1 MERVRKIVD
10 RYRGRV
16 ILISVLILLIHFSKI
31 SSNVIGIDTE
41 NLIKEQRKFYRGWLD
56 IGRYGL
62 VFLKGLFGGYD
73 QFNPY
78 FAGLM
83 TIVFLIAAVLM
94 FLYLWEKSSGN
105 AFVANGAHDI
115 GIRDIRC
122 TVCWTAGA
130 ILWASHPVITEQLY
144 FSLQSMEVCFSI
156 LLTAVALICVSEW
169 QEGSRRGVGK
179 VLLPIACLLLL
190 VSFSTYQSFV
200 ELFIFGTVSVVLLKG
215 LDLVMAKEDEISAGR
230 LIKMVIPYFLVF
242 LTAFAGNMV
251 LTRLFFA
258 GSSYLNE
265 QIEWGSAPVSDILV
279 SIMKQIA
286 KTFTGIGAVH
296 YDITF
301 GMLTIFTIGLF
312 IVLLLKY
319 GRNGKGSLGMMLFFL
334 ASLIITPYLLLVI
347 CGGNAAVRSQ
357 LVLPALTGLYAYIDL
372 NICFR
377 FIEDIEKTDIENEDK
392 KEAAK
397 KLKII
402 SVRAAAVVAIFVC
415 TLAAWRQTKV
425 TEALYY
431 TEKMCY
437 EQDVAI
443 ARELISKIDEER
455 GHNWYPVVFI
465 GTYDF
470 KESHAAIMGETI
482 GRSFFEHDA
491 DAEPRFYWST
501 RRALGLMH
509 VLGYNYEQVVDPEM
523 IGIAMEDSKYMP
535 EWPNEGCVQVHDDM
549 IIVKMSNFE
558 E

>member
-1 MERVRKIVD
+1 MERVKKIID
-10 RYRGRV
+10 KYKGRV
-16 ILISVLILLIHFSKI
+16 ILISVLIFLIHFSKLG
-31 SSNVIGIDTE
+31 SAVIGIDTE

-83 TIVFLIAAVLM
+83 TIIFLIAAILA
-94 FLYLWEKSSGN
+94 FIYLWEKASES
-105 AFVANGAHDI
+105 AFCSDSI
-115 GIRDIRC
+115 IS
-122 TVCWTAGA
+122 TLCWTAGA

-156 LLTAVALICVSEW
+156 LLTAFALICVFKW
-169 QEGSRRGVGK
+169 QEGSRAGVCK
-179 VLLPIACLLLL
+179 ALLPIACLLLL

-215 LDLVMAKEDEISAGR
+215 LDIVLSEKDEVSGGK
-230 LIKMVIPYFLVF
+230 LIKLVIPYFLVF

-279 SIMKQIA
+279 SVVKQIV
-286 KTFTGIGAVH
+286 KTLTGIGAVH
-296 YDITF
+296 YDMTF
-301 GMLTIFTIGLF
+301 GILTIFSIGLF
-312 IVLLLKY
+312 IVLLFRY
-319 GRNGKGSLGMMLFFL
+319 GRHKRGSLGIMLFFL
-334 ASLIITPYLLLVI
+334 AALIVTPYLLLVI

-357 LVLPALTGLYAYIDL
+357 LVLPALTGLYAYVDL

-377 FIEDIEKTDIENEDK
+377 LREDIK
-392 KEAAK
+392 KGEITEAVSK
-397 KLKII
+397 VKII
-402 SVRAAAVVAIFVC
+402 SIRSAGAIVLLVC
-415 TLAAWRQTKV
+415 IFAAWRQTKV
-425 TEALYY
+425 TQALYY

-437 EQDVAI
+437 EQDVSI

-465 GTYDF
+465 GTYEF
-470 KESHAAIMGETI
+470 KKSHACIMGETI

-523 IGIAMEDSKYMP
+523 IAIAMEDSKYMP

>member
-1 MERVRKIVD
+1 MERVKKIID
-10 RYRGRV
+10 RYRARV
-16 ILISVLILLIHFSKI
+16 ILISVLVFLIHFSKLG
-31 SSNVIGIDTE
+31 SAVIGIDTE

-83 TIVFLIAAVLM
+83 TIIFLIAAILM
-94 FLYLWEKSSGN
+94 FLYLWEKASGS
-105 AFVANGAHDI
+105 AFVPSIAGTNDT
-115 GIRDIRC
+115 GICDIRIN
-122 TVCWTAGA
+122 VCWTVGA

-144 FSLQSMEVCFSI
+144 FSLQSMEVCFST
-156 LLTAVALICVSEW
+156 LLTAAALICMLKW
-169 QEGSRRGVGK
+169 QEGSRAGVCRA
-179 VLLPIACLLLL
+179 LPFIACLMLL

-215 LDLVMAKEDEISAGR
+215 LDLVLSEGDEISAGKLIR
-230 LIKMVIPYFLVF
+230 LVIPYFLVF
-242 LTAFAGNMV
+242 LIAFAGNMV

-279 SIMKQIA
+279 SILRQIA

-312 IVLLLKY
+312 IVLLLKH
-319 GRNGKGSLGMMLFFL
+319 GRHKKGSFGIILFFL
-334 ASLIITPYLLLVI
+334 ASVIITPYLLLII

-357 LVLPALTGLYAYIDL
+357 LVLPALTALYAYTDI

-377 FIEDIEKTDIENEDK
+377 LREDMKGEAV
-392 KEAAK
+392 KEAAGK
-397 KLKII
+397 SKII
-402 SVRAAAVVAIFVC
+402 FIGSAEAIILLVC
-415 TLAAWRQTKV
+415 IFAAWRQTKV

-437 EQDVAI
+437 EQDVSI
-443 ARELISKIDEER
+443 ARELINKIDEER
-455 GHNWYPVVFI
+455 GHNWYPVIFI

-470 KESHAAIMGETI
+470 KENHACIVGETI

-523 IGIAMEDSKYMP
+523 IAIAMEDSKYMP

>member
-1 MERVRKIVD
+1 MIF
-10 RYRGRV
+10 
-16 ILISVLILLIHFSKI
+16 ISVLVFLIHFSKI

-94 FLYLWEKSSGN
+94 FLYLWEKTSGS
-105 AFVANGAHDI
+105 AFAANGAHDT
-115 GIRDIRC
+115 GMHDIRC
-122 TVCWTAGA
+122 TICWAAGA

-156 LLTAVALICVSEW
+156 LLTAAALICVSEW
-169 QEGSRRGVGK
+169 QEGSRRGVGRA
-179 VLLPIACLLLL
+179 LLPIACILLL

-215 LDLVMAKEDEISAGR
+215 LDLVMAEEDDEISAGR

-265 QIEWGSAPVSDILV
+265 QIEWGRAPVSDILV

-312 IVLLLKY
+312 IILLLKS
-319 GRNGKGSLGMMLFFL
+319 GRRGKGSLGMMLFFL

-347 CGGNAAVRSQ
+347 CGGNATVRSQ
-357 LVLPALTGLYAYIDL
+357 LVLPALTGFYAYIDL

-377 FIEDIEKTDIENEDK
+377 LMKDTEKGDTVK
-392 KEAAK
+392 AYTKETAK
-397 KLKII
+397 KSKII
-402 SVRAAAVVAIFVC
+402 SGIIWVRAAAAAVLLVC
-415 TLAAWRQTKV
+415 ILAAWRQTKV

-470 KESHAAIMGETI
+470 KESHAAVVGETI

-509 VLGYNYEQVVDPEM
+509 VLGYNYEQVTDPEM

>member
-1 MERVRKIVD
+1 MEDFKLEKIKKIID
-10 RYRGRV
+10 QYKTRV
-16 ILISVLILLIHFSKI
+16 ILISAFIFLIHFSKI
-31 SSNVIGIDTE
+31 GSAVIGIDTE

-83 TIVFLIAAVLM
+83 TVAFLAAAVLL
-94 FLYLWEKSSGN
+94 FLYLWDKASGKAICA
-105 AFVANGAHDI
+105 AFESNDNGKGLHDREYNI
-115 GIRDIRC
+115 RGIL
-122 TVCWTAGA
+122 CWAAGA
-130 ILWASHPVITEQLY
+130 VLWTSHPVITEQLY

-156 LLTAVALICVSEW
+156 LLTAAALICVLRW
-169 QEGSRRGVGK
+169 QEGSRRGVCR
-179 VLLPIACLLLL
+179 VLLPAACLMLL

-215 LDLVMAKEDEISAGR
+215 LDLIVSEKENIDGGKLIR
-230 LIKMVIPYFLVF
+230 LVLPYFLVF
-242 LTAFAGNMV
+242 LTAFVGNMA

-258 GSSYLNE
+258 GSSYLSE
-265 QIEWGSAPVSDILV
+265 QVEWGSAPITDILV
-279 SIMKQIA
+279 SIAKQIG

-301 GMLTIFTIGLF
+301 GILTVVTV
-312 IVLLLKY
+312 VLLTVILCRY
-319 GRNGKGSLGMMLFFL
+319 GFHKKGSFGVMLFFL
-334 ASLIITPYLLLVI
+334 AALMATPYLLLII

-357 LVLPALTGLYAYIDL
+357 LVLPALTGFYAYLDL

-377 FIEDIEKTDIENEDK
+377 FWEDK
-392 KEAAK
+392 AK
-397 KLKII
+397 TKSVLGRTITILTALVCI
-402 SVRAAAVVAIFVC
+402 S
-415 TLAAWRQTKV
+415 AAWRQTQV

-437 EQDVAI
+437 EQDKAI
-443 ARELISKIDEER
+443 ARELISRIDVER

-465 GTYDF
+465 GAYEF
-470 KESHAAIMGETI
+470 QGNHACIEGETI

-491 DAEPRFYWST
+491 EAEPRFYWST

-523 IGIAMEDSKYMP
+523 IAIAMEDSKYMP

-558 E
+558 D

>member
-1 MERVRKIVD
+1 LERVKKIID

-16 ILISVLILLIHFSKI
+16 ILISVLVLLIHFSKI
-31 SSNVIGIDTE
+31 SSAVIGIDTE

-62 VFLKGLFGGYD
+62 VFLKRLFGGYD

-83 TIVFLIAAVLM
+83 TIIFLVAAVLM
-94 FLYLWEKSSGN
+94 FMYLWEKASGS
-105 AFVANGAHDI
+105 AFWPDSIVKHDT
-115 GIRDIRC
+115 GIHDMRG
-122 TVCWTAGA
+122 TVCWTVGA
-130 ILWASHPVITEQLY
+130 VLWAGHPVITEQLY

-156 LLTAVALICVSEW
+156 LLTAVALICILKW
-169 QEGSRRGVGK
+169 QEGSRSGMCK
-179 VLLPIACLLLL
+179 ALIPTACLLLL

-215 LDLVMAKEDEISAGR
+215 LNLVISEKDETSAVR

-242 LTAFAGNMV
+242 LIAFVGNMV

-258 GSSYLNE
+258 GSSYLAD
-265 QIEWGSAPVSDILV
+265 QIEWGNAPVSDIVV
-279 SIMKQIA
+279 SVVKQIA
-286 KTFTGIGAVH
+286 KTLTGIGSVH
-296 YDITF
+296 YDMTF
-301 GMLTIFTIGLF
+301 GILTVLTVGCF
-312 IVLLLKY
+312 IVLLFKH
-319 GRNGKGSLGMMLFFL
+319 GRHKKGSFGMMLFFL
-334 ASLIITPYLLLVI
+334 TALVITPYLLLTV

-357 LVLPALTGLYAYIDL
+357 LVLPALTGFYAYACI

-377 FIEDIEKTDIENEDK
+377 FMNDIGGNTKSS
-392 KEAAK
+392 
-397 KLKII
+397 KIL
-402 SVRAAAVVAIFVC
+402 SVRAVTVIVFLVC
-415 TLAAWRQTKV
+415 ALAAWRQTKI
-425 TEALYY
+425 TKALYY
-431 TEKMCY
+431 TEEMCY
-437 EQDVAI
+437 EQDVSI
-443 ARELISKIDEER
+443 ARELINKIDKER

-470 KESHAAIMGETI
+470 KKSHACVTGETI

-523 IGIAMEDSKYMP
+523 IAAAMEDSKYMP
-535 EWPNEGCVQVHDDM
+535 EWPNDGCVQVHDDM
-549 IIVKMSNFE
+549 IIIKMSNFDE
-558 E
+558 

>member
-16 ILISVLILLIHFSKI
+16 ILISVLIILIHFSKI

-62 VFLKGLFGGYD
+62 VFLKGMFGGYD

-94 FLYLWEKSSGN
+94 FLYLWEKTSGN
-105 AFVANGAHDI
+105 AFNGTHDI

-156 LLTAVALICVSEW
+156 LLTAAALICVFEW

-179 VLLPIACLLLL
+179 VLLPTACLLLL

-265 QIEWGSAPVSDILV
+265 QIEWGSAPASDILV

-301 GMLTIFTIGLF
+301 GMLTISTIGLF
-312 IVLLLKY
+312 IVLLLKH
-319 GRNGKGSLGMMLFFL
+319 GRHGKGSLGMMLFFL

-377 FIEDIEKTDIENEDK
+377 FIEDIENEDK
-392 KEAAK
+392 KEAATK
-397 KLKII
+397 FKII
-402 SVRAAAVVAIFVC
+402 LVRAAAVAAIFIC

-431 TEKMCY
+431 TERMCY

-470 KESHAAIMGETI
+470 KENHAAIMGETI

-509 VLGYNYEQVVDPEM
+509 VLGYNYEQVVDPEL